1 METILITGAEGFF
14 ASRFIKYYT
23 DKYEVIEVNH
33 KTLDITDEKQTLE
46 IIKKIQPEYLVH
58 AAAISDTGLCE
69 KNPELSYKVNVKGS
83 INVARACAETQ
94 TKLVYLSS
102 DQIYNGNVEAGPYK
116 EEILVNPNTVY
127 GKHKLEAEKHIS
139 QIAQDAVL
147 LRLTWLFGL
156 PEKNI
161 KTSSNIVWNVVKAA
175 LKSERLKLP
184 VNEYRGIT
192 YVYDLIENFEKIL
205 GLPSGIYNTGSEN
218 NLNTYEIAKIILE
231 QMGLSNRVEEL
242 LIKDTDRY
250 KNAPRDLRICN
261 KNLESNSIIFTSTKD
276 AIGKCIKDFFSK

>member
-1 METILITGAEGFF
+1 MEAILITGAEGFF

-23 DKYEVIEVNH
+23 DKYEVIAVNH

-46 IIKKIQPEYLVH
+46 IIKKIQPKYLVH

-83 INVARACAETQ
+83 INVAKACAETQ
-94 TKLVYLSS
+94 TKLIYLSS

-127 GKHKLEAEKHIS
+127 GKHKLEAEKNIS
-139 QIAQDAVL
+139 QIAQDGVL

-161 KTSSNIVWNVVKAA
+161 KTSSNIVWNVIKAA

-184 VNEYRGIT
+184 VNEYRGIS

-242 LIKDTDRY
+242 LIKDEDRY
-250 KNAPRDLRICN
+250 KSAPRDLRICN
-261 KNLESNSIIFTSTKD
+261 KNLENNNIVFTSTKD
-276 AIGKCIKDFFSK
+276 AIGKCSKDFFSK